1 MSFKSIAQKATSI
14 SPIMTGREKL
24 STEDIAGKV
33 FTIIEFDL
41 APKFDK
47 NGCPIVDDD
56 GVIDTY
62 GVVVFEEQPSM
73 YYCVG
78 TVFSKVCRAWAAE
91 YESTEEASKELQKE
105 GGVKVK
111 FVNSKTKSGNNLT
124 SVEIL

>member
-24 STEDIAGKV
+24 STEEVAGNV

-47 NGCPIVDDD
+47 NGYIIVDDD

-62 GVVVFEEQPSM
+62 GVVIFEEAPTK

-91 YESTEEASKELQKE
+91 YENTEEASKALREE
-105 GGVKVK
+105 GGVKVR
-111 FVNSKTKSGNNLT
+111 FVNSKTKAGNNLT